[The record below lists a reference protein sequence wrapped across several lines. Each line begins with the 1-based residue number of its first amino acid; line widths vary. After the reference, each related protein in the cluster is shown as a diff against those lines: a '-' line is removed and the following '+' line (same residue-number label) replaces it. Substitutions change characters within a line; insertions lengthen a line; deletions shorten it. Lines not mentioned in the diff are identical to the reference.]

1 MLGRRIKQ
9 RGANRDVGTFTER
22 EGRFPAVRLGD
33 PTIVFA
39 PSSPSRDDVHCT
51 LGRGGVIDNKHG
63 YGVPYHAEST
73 LSSAQVLNTG
83 TPPMDL
89 GG

>member
-1 MLGRRIKQ
+1 MGLGRRIKQ
-9 RGANRDVGTFTER
+9 RGATFTGR
-22 EGRFPAVRLGD
+22 EGRFPAVLGD

-39 PSSPSRDDVHCT
+39 PSSPSRRCSLHT